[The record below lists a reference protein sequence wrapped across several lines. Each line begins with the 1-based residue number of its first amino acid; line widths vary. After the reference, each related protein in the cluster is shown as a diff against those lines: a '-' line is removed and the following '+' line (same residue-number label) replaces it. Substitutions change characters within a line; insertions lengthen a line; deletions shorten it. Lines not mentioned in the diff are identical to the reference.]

1 MMSDPVIEP
10 QDAISAEVRRWVD
23 KEVIPVVDELEHSN
37 TFPEQLLSGMKDLGL
52 FELMI
57 PEENGGV
64 GASYVTYS
72 GVVEELARGW
82 MSLGGILNT
91 HVIVTHL
98 VSKYGTPYQKEKY
111 LPQIATAER
120 RGALT
125 ITEANAGSDVQAI
138 QTTATLSNGSYLV
151 NGSKLFVSNGRRGGI
166 FAMAVKTNTHIDPRY
181 KGISCLL
188 VEPEFKG
195 FNVTRDIEKLGY
207 KGIEASELSIDN
219 MEVPEENLLGGE
231 EGQGFF
237 QVLSGVEVGRV
248 NTAARAVGVAR
259 AAFEASVKYAQ
270 QREAFGKKIG
280 EHQAI
285 QLKLADMYTNITAAR
300 LLARW
305 AAGVKDQ
312 GGRAD
317 TEVGMAK
324 LFATEVATEA
334 TLEAM
339 RIHGGIGYTK
349 ELPVE
354 RFFRDAPGMMIYEG
368 TNEIQRTIIAK
379 NVLKRY
385 SIE

>member
-1 MMSDPVIEP
+1 MPDPVIEP
-10 QDAISAEVRRWVD
+10 QDAIAAEVRRWVD
-23 KEVIPVVDELEHSN
+23 REVMPVVDDLEHNN
-37 TFPEQLLSGMKDLGL
+37 TFPDQLVQGMRELGL
-52 FELMI
+52 FELMV
-57 PEENGGV
+57 PQEHGGI
-64 GASYVTYS
+64 GATYVSYS

-91 HVIVTHL
+91 HVIITHL
-98 VSKYGTPYQKEKY
+98 VSTFGTDDQKQRY
-111 LPQIATAER
+111 LPQLSTAER

-125 ITEANAGSDVQAI
+125 ITEPNAGSDVQAI
-138 QTTATLSNGSYLV
+138 QSVAVRDGDDYVV
-151 NGSKLFVSNGRRGGI
+151 NGSKLFVSNGRRGGL
-166 FAMAVKTNTHIDPRY
+166 FAMAVKTDPRADPRY
-181 KGISCLL
+181 RGISCLL
-188 VEPEFKG
+188 VQPDYPG
-195 FNVTRDIEKLGY
+195 FVVTRDIEKLGY
-207 KGIEASELSIDN
+207 KGIEASELSMDDLR
-219 MEVPEENLLGGE
+219 VPASNLLGGE

-237 QVLSGVEVGRV
+237 QILSGVEVGRV

-259 AAFEASVKYAQ
+259 AAFEAAVTYAQ
-270 QREAFGKKIG
+270 QRQAFGKPIG

-334 TLEAM
+334 TLESM

-354 RFFRDAPGMMIYEG
+354 RYFRDAPGMMIYEG
-368 TNEIQRTIIAK
+368 TNEIQRTIIARS
-379 NVLKRY
+379 VLQRY
-385 SIE
+385 AVN

>member
-1 MMSDPVIEP
+1 MPDPTIEP
-10 QDAISAEVRRWVD
+10 QDPISAEVRRWVD
-23 KEVIPVVDELEHSN
+23 REVIPVVDELEHTN
-37 TFPEQLLSGMKDLGL
+37 TFPEQLVAGMRDLGL

-57 PEENGGV
+57 PQDQGGI

-98 VSKYGTPYQKEKY
+98 IVNFGTDGQKRKY
-111 LPQIATAER
+111 LPQMATAKR

-125 ITEANAGSDVQAI
+125 ITEPNAGSDVQAI
-138 QTTATLSNGSYLV
+138 QSTAVRRGDEYVV
-151 NGSKLFVSNGRRGGI
+151 NGAKLFVSNGRRGGV
-166 FAMAVKTNTHIDPRY
+166 FAMAVKTDPNVEPRY
-181 KGISCLL
+181 RGISCLL
-188 VEPEFKG
+188 VEPEFPG
-195 FNVTRDIEKLGY
+195 FIVTRDIEKLGY
-207 KGIEASELSIDN
+207 KGIEAVELV
-219 MEVPEENLLGGE
+219 MEDLRVPAENLLGGV

-248 NTAARAVGVAR
+248 NTAARAIGVAR
-259 AAFEASVKYAQ
+259 AAFEAAARYAQ

-305 AAGVKDQ
+305 AAGVKDK

-324 LFATEVATEA
+324 LFATEVATQV

-349 ELPVE
+349 EMPIE
-354 RFFRDAPGMMIYEG
+354 RYFRDAPGMMIYEG
-368 TNEIQRTIIAK
+368 TNEIQRTIIARS
-379 NVLKRY
+379 VLQRY
-385 SIE
+385 AIE

>member
-1 MMSDPVIEP
+1 
-10 QDAISAEVRRWVD
+10 
-23 KEVIPVVDELEHSN
+23 
-37 TFPEQLLSGMKDLGL
+37 
-52 FELMI
+52 
-57 PEENGGV
+57 
-64 GASYVTYS
+64 
-72 GVVEELARGW
+72 
-82 MSLGGILNT
+82 
-91 HVIVTHL
+91 
-98 VSKYGTPYQKEKY
+98 
-111 LPQIATAER
+111 
-120 RGALT
+120 
-125 ITEANAGSDVQAI
+125 
-138 QTTATLSNGSYLV
+138 
-151 NGSKLFVSNGRRGGI
+151 
-166 FAMAVKTNTHIDPRY
+166 MAVKTDPNTKPRY

-188 VEPEFKG
+188 VEPEFEG

-207 KGIEASELSIDN
+207 KGIEAAELSIDN
-219 MEVPEENLLGGE
+219 MRVPQENLLGGE

-259 AAFEASVKYAQ
+259 AAFEASIKYAQ
-270 QREAFGKKIG
+270 QRKAFGKQIG
-280 EHQAI
+280 DHQAI

-305 AAGVKDQ
+305 AAGIKDQ

-334 TLEAM
+334 TLETM

-354 RFFRDAPGMMIYEG
+354 RYFRDAPGMMIYEG

-379 NVLKRY
+379 NLLQRY
-385 SIE
+385 ALD

>member
-1 MMSDPVIEP
+1 VPDPTIEP
-10 QDAISAEVRRWVD
+10 ENPLAAEVRRWVD
-23 KEVIPVVDELEHSN
+23 TEVVPVVDELEHN
-37 TFPEQLLSGMKDLGL
+37 DIFPDDLVAGLRKLGL

-57 PEENGGV
+57 PEEFGGI
-64 GASYVTYS
+64 GASYTTYS
-72 GVVEELARGW
+72 TVVEELARGW

-98 VSKYGTPYQKEKY
+98 VSTFGTDDQKARY
-111 LPQIATAER
+111 LPQLSTAER

-125 ITEANAGSDVQAI
+125 ITEPNAGSDFQAI
-138 QTTATLSNGSYLV
+138 QSRAVRNGNDYVV
-151 NGSKLFVSNGRRGGI
+151 NGSKLFVSNGRRGGL
-166 FAMAVKTNTHIDPRY
+166 FAMAVKTDSEVQPRHR
-181 KGISCLL
+181 GISCLL
-188 VEPEFKG
+188 VQPDYPG
-195 FNVTRDIEKLGY
+195 FTVTREIEKLGY
-207 KGIEASELSIDN
+207 KGIEACELALDN
-219 MEVPEENLLGGE
+219 MPVPAENLLGGE
-231 EGQGFF
+231 EGQGFA
-237 QVLSGVEVGRV
+237 QILSGVEVGRV

-259 AAFEASVKYAQ
+259 AAFEASARYAQ
-270 QREAFGKKIG
+270 QRESFGKPIG

-324 LFATEVATEA
+324 LFATEVATNV

-349 ELPVE
+349 ELPIE
-354 RFFRDAPGMMIYEG
+354 RYFRDAPGMMIYEG
-368 TNEIQRTIIAK
+368 TNEIQRTIIARS
-379 NVLKRY
+379 VLQRY
-385 SIE
+385 AIE

>member
-1 MMSDPVIEP
+1 MPDPIIEP

-23 KEVIPVVDELEHSN
+23 QEVIPVVEELEHN
-37 TFPEQLLSGMKDLGL
+37 NIFPEQLVEGMKQLGL

-57 PEENGGV
+57 PQDQGGI

-98 VSKYGTPYQKEKY
+98 VTEFGTDQQKTKY
-111 LPQIATAER
+111 LPQMSNALR

-125 ITEANAGSDVQAI
+125 ITEPNAGSDVQAI
-138 QTTATLSNGSYLV
+138 ETVASLKDKHYVV

-166 FAMAVKTNTHIDPRY
+166 FAMAVKTDPNTKPRY

-188 VEPEFKG
+188 VEPEFEG

-207 KGIEASELSIDN
+207 KGIEAAELSIDN
-219 MEVPEENLLGGE
+219 MRVPQENLLGGE

-259 AAFEASVKYAQ
+259 AAFEASIKYAQ
-270 QREAFGKKIG
+270 QRKAFGKQIG
-280 EHQAI
+280 DHQAI

-305 AAGVKDQ
+305 AAGIKDQ

-334 TLEAM
+334 TLETM

-354 RFFRDAPGMMIYEG
+354 RYFRDAPGMMIYEG

-379 NVLKRY
+379 NLLQRY
-385 SIE
+385 ALD

>member
-1 MMSDPVIEP
+1 MPDPIIEP
-10 QDAISAEVRRWVD
+10 QDAIAAEVRRWVD
-23 KEVIPVVDELEHSN
+23 REVIPVVDELEHGDIY
-37 TFPEQLLSGMKDLGL
+37 PEQLVAGMRDLGL

-57 PEENGGV
+57 PQEQGGL
-64 GASYVTYS
+64 GASYVSYS

-98 VSKYGTPYQKEKY
+98 ISTFGTDEQKREY
-111 LPQIATAER
+111 LPQMATAAR

-125 ITEANAGSDVQAI
+125 ITEPNAGSDFQAI
-138 QTTATLSNGSYLV
+138 QTVAVRRGDEYIV

-166 FAMAVKTNTHIDPRY
+166 FAMAVKTDPTTDPRY
-181 KGISCLL
+181 RGISCLL
-188 VEPEFKG
+188 VQPDFPG
-195 FNVTRDIEKLGY
+195 FIVTREIEKLGY
-207 KGIEASELSIDN
+207 KGIETCELALDDLR
-219 MEVPEENLLGGE
+219 VPVKNLLGGE
-231 EGQGFF
+231 EGQGFS
-237 QVLSGVEVGRV
+237 QILSGVEVGRV

-259 AAFEASVKYAQ
+259 AAFEAAVRYAQ

-317 TEVGMAK
+317 MEVGMAK
-324 LFATEVATEA
+324 LFATETATQV
-334 TLEAM
+334 TLESM

-354 RFFRDAPGMMIYEG
+354 RYFRDAPGMMIYEG
-368 TNEIQRTIIAK
+368 TNEIQRTIIARS
-379 NVLKRY
+379 LLQRY
-385 SIE
+385 AIE

>member
-1 MMSDPVIEP
+1 MPDPTIEP
-10 QDAISAEVRRWVD
+10 QDAIAAEVRRWVD
-23 KEVIPVVDELEHSN
+23 QEVIPVVDELEHN
-37 TFPEQLLSGMKDLGL
+37 NIFPEQLVAGMRNLGL

-57 PEENGGV
+57 PQEHGGV

-98 VSKYGTPYQKEKY
+98 VSAFGTDEQKKEY
-111 LPQIATAER
+111 LPQLSTAAR

-125 ITEANAGSDVQAI
+125 ITEPNAGSDVQAI
-138 QTTATLSNGSYLV
+138 QTVAVREGDEYVV
-151 NGSKLFVSNGRRGGI
+151 NGSKLFVSNGRRGGL
-166 FAMAVKTNTHIDPRY
+166 FAVAVKTDTHVDPRY

-188 VEPEFKG
+188 VQPDYPG
-195 FNVTRDIEKLGY
+195 FVVTREIEKLGY
-207 KGIEASELSIDN
+207 KGIEACELALDN
-219 MEVPEENLLGGE
+219 LRVPAENLLGGE

-237 QVLSGVEVGRV
+237 QILSGVEVGRV

-259 AAFEASVKYAQ
+259 AAFEAAVKYAQ

-324 LFATEVATEA
+324 LFATEVATEV
-334 TLEAM
+334 TLESM

-368 TNEIQRTIIAK
+368 TNEIQRTIIARS
-379 NVLKRY
+379 LLQRY
-385 SIE
+385 SVE

>member
-1 MMSDPVIEP
+1 MPDPTIEP
-10 QDAISAEVRRWVD
+10 QDAIAAEVRRWVD
-23 KEVIPVVDELEHSN
+23 QEVIPVVDELEHN
-37 TFPEQLLSGMKDLGL
+37 NIFPEQLVAGMRNLGL
-52 FELMI
+52 FKLMI
-57 PEENGGV
+57 PQEHGGI

-98 VSKYGTPYQKEKY
+98 VSAFGTEDQKKEY
-111 LPQIATAER
+111 LPQLSTAAR

-125 ITEANAGSDVQAI
+125 ITEPNAGSDVQAI
-138 QTTATLSNGSYLV
+138 QSVAVREGDEYVV
-151 NGSKLFVSNGRRGGI
+151 NGSKLFVSNGRRGGL
-166 FAMAVKTNTHIDPRY
+166 FAVAVKTDTHVDPRY

-188 VEPEFKG
+188 VQPDYPG
-195 FNVTRDIEKLGY
+195 FIVTREIEKLGY
-207 KGIEASELSIDN
+207 KGIEACELALDN
-219 MEVPEENLLGGE
+219 LRVPAKNLLGGE

-237 QVLSGVEVGRV
+237 QILSGVEVGRV

-259 AAFEASVKYAQ
+259 AAFEAAVKYAQ

-305 AAGVKDQ
+305 AAGIKDQ

-324 LFATEVATEA
+324 LFATEVATEV
-334 TLEAM
+334 TLESM

-368 TNEIQRTIIAK
+368 TNEIQRTIIARSA
-379 NVLKRY
+379 LQRY
-385 SIE
+385 AVE